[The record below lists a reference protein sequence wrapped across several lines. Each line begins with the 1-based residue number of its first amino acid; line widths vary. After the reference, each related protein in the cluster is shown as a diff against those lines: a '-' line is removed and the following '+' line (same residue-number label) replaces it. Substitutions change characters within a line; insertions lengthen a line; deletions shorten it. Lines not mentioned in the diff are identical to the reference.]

1 MITGGRSFLK
11 SSKLVGFIDNRSRL
25 ATGPIAGERFNLTG
39 GLVNDISHGRFDTW
53 LVAGDWRRYFRTS
66 LRSAFA
72 LRGLGYYA
80 GGDRPRPIN
89 IGGSWAVRGY
99 PIYGYIA
106 GTRAWLVNT
115 EWRFPIVE
123 FLSFGFPFG
132 VARFPGIQG
141 ALFTDAGRA
150 WSAVSSERGTVGSA
164 GLGLR
169 MPIGPPLVL
178 RLDLGYRFHW
188 GALDGYALPSDSRGT
203 RFVDFFFGFNY

>member
-1 MITGGRSFLK
+1 
-11 SSKLVGFIDNRSRL
+11 V
-25 ATGPIAGERFNLTG
+25 TG

-53 LVAGDWRRYFRTS
+53 VIAADWRRYLRTS
-66 LRSAFA
+66 LRSAVA

-80 GGDRPRPIN
+80 GGDRPRPVN

-99 PIYGYIA
+99 PLYGYIA

-123 FLSFGFPFG
+123 FLSLGFPFG

-141 ALFTDAGRA
+141 ALFADAGRA
-150 WSAVSSERGTVGSA
+150 WSAVSTDRGTVGSF

-169 MPIGPPLVL
+169 MPVGPPLVL
-178 RLDLGYRFHW
+178 RLDLGYRFHR
-188 GALDGYALPSDSRGT
+188 GGLGGYALPSDSRGT